1 MCRLCRGCSAPEKAR
16 LFRLGAE
23 AARHQA
29 ELKGTRPPAPAR
41 RAGPSSAVQLL
52 PSHALVLAE
61 PRVGA
66 TQLLLRGAFPQRAF
80 PQRANLEGARG
91 GGVTT
96 VLEPSQVSTE
106 GPLIRLSLREQPLAE
121 RAVAPGGVGW
131 PACVLIFDV
140 TREATLH
147 RALAMLPRAGDVPPP
162 VVALVGARADL
173 ASAEECKR
181 VEQLAALKA
190 EAVMSG
196 APGCTVRVFLTS
208 ANCHEKWP
216 PGAVFTWLLEKA
228 DEKHR
233 RERLAVRE
241 VALASVAQPQ

>member
-1 MCRLCRGCSAPEKAR
+1 MCRLCRGCSAPEKAQ

-29 ELKGTRPPAPAR
+29 ALKGPTRPPAPAR
-41 RAGPSSAVQLL
+41 RVGQIDAVQLL
-52 PSHALVLAE
+52 PAHALVLAE
-61 PRVGA
+61 PGVGA
-66 TQLLLRGAFPQRAF
+66 TQLLLRGAFPQRDNF
-80 PQRANLEGARG
+80 PLDG
-91 GGVTT
+91 GGGDST
-96 VLEPSQVSTE
+96 VLEPLQVSAE
-106 GPLIRLSLREQPLAE
+106 GPRIRLLLRKLPLEE
-121 RAVAPGGVGW
+121 RAAAPVA
-131 PACVLIFDV
+131 ACVLVFDV

-147 RALAMLPRAGDVPPP
+147 RALAMLARAGDVTPP

-173 ASAEECKR
+173 ACAKECKR

-208 ANCHEKWP
+208 AKRHAQWP

-241 VALASVAQPQ
+241 VARASVAQPL